1 MNPDLFAGVV
11 VALNRVAVFADRLP
25 AGDAEGH
32 VRRSIDEFATAFS
45 RREALEPKVARMLG
59 SILMLHGSRLAGRRR
74 AYEQD
79 KILVGELD
87 RAVEERLL
95 PELRKIGFGV

>member
-1 MNPDLFAGVV
+1 MNPDVFAGVV
-11 VALNRVAVFADRLP
+11 VALNRVTVVAERLP
-25 AGDAEGH
+25 DGDAEGY
-32 VRRSIDEFATAFS
+32 VRRSIDEFAAAFS
-45 RREALEPKVARMLG
+45 RREAIEPVVERMRD
-59 SILMLHGSRLAGRRR
+59 SILMLHGSREAGRRR
-74 AYEQD
+74 AYEHD